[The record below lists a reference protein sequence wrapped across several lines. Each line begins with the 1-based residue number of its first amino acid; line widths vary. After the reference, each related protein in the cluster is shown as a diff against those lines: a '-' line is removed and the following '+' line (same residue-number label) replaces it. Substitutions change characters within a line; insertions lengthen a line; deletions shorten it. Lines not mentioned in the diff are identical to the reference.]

1 VPEDFWEQAEAAH
14 AGRSEGTREA
24 LREYTLSDYRHVN
37 GALRDCPGMQPGCL
51 KPHEEKSGIPIGER
65 AELIQRALESA
76 PPHEHP
82 VTSWRGVMCQ
92 DPAKKKAIL
101 AGLEAAHATGEP
113 VRLDGFTSSSL
124 NPQVASAF
132 GGEEAILE
140 FRSRRASF
148 IAPAAEGHKAG
159 SREGGEWEMLHAHG
173 SRFKVASVH
182 EAPFE
187 LKPPAH
193 LSHLPSRT
201 RWRTSS

>member
-1 VPEDFWEQAEAAH
+1 
-14 AGRSEGTREA
+14 
-24 LREYTLSDYRHVN
+24 
-37 GALRDCPGMQPGCL
+37 MQPGCL

-201 RWRTSS
+201 VTRKVYVLEDAGEPEKATVPPTKASPAAPKVRRRSNMLRP